1 MSSCDRNKNSAS
13 SEASTALQYVSTS
26 ISTLQVVD
34 ELDPILGEL
43 ESILQ
48 LSMVCPSNHS
58 VKMPSMEE
66 LFMWLP
72 VKSHFIDQMSTSEA
86 YAGGVWPGKTRAFW
100 SCNLEVIFAVA
111 V

>member
-1 MSSCDRNKNSAS
+1 
-13 SEASTALQYVSTS
+13 
-26 ISTLQVVD
+26 
-34 ELDPILGEL
+34 
-43 ESILQ
+43 
-48 LSMVCPSNHS
+48 
-58 VKMPSMEE
+58 MEE

-100 SCNLEVIFAVA
+100 SCKLEVIFAVA